1 MITYFSDLFNGS
13 DYDCCDFFCISEI
26 KQLVAQVPPVN
37 FEEVKKLERK
47 LDHCLNEEFDPESEM

>member
-1 MITYFSDLFNGS
+1 MALSIVLS
-13 DYDCCDFFCISEI
+13 FFCISEI

-37 FEEVKKLERK
+37 FEDVKKLERK